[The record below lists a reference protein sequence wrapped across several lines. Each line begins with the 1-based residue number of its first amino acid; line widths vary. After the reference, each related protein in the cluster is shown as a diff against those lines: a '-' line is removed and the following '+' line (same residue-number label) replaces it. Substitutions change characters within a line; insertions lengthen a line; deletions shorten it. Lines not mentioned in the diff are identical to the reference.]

1 MMDALT
7 LFSFI
12 LATPAIILSFLSQI
26 YLWQVKEY
34 RWDRM
39 RVALSDR
46 PRSLPLVFLYSAYAL
61 TVVAWLLDLPVLA
74 LFAIGQIFVLYIW
87 RSLTLGIYRP
97 QWTTKARLIGVMAAV
112 YLLCLWTILVLSD
125 HGQSIKLAILII
137 LIIPLVGVCVGL
149 VNLLTYPLKQ
159 RTISRSRALRQS
171 LDQLT
176 VVGITGSYG
185 KTTTKHILSHLIPSA
200 TVSLEHRN
208 SAYVI
213 ALDMLQ
219 QLTTDA
225 KIYIV
230 EMSAYRPGEIDELAD
245 LTNPAVG
252 VITHLGNQHLA
263 LFGSVQRL
271 IRTKWELISAL
282 PKDGIAILNADDPAQ
297 VAQAKSH
304 TGLIRWYSTSRPADV
319 YADQISIL
327 PDKINFRLHL
337 PPRSFPVS
345 LPLLSE
351 AYLSSAVAA
360 VAAASAVGLSADD
373 IVARLSSVTPYPHTM
388 QLIAGR
394 SGSSIIDD
402 SYSANE
408 QSVLNGLR
416 HLQRFPQADRRI
428 IMVPLIELGENSRSV
443 HQHLGQALK
452 ASGAQVFVYGRA
464 WHHELQQPY
473 FTNPNLIIKLA
484 CQNLTADAVILLEGR
499 IPKAI
504 RHALKNQAANEV
516 K

>member
-1 MMDALT
+1 MDLLT

-12 LATPAIILSFLSQI
+12 VAAPVIILSFLSQV
-26 YLWQVKEY
+26 YLWQIKEY

-39 RVALSDR
+39 WAALSDR
-46 PRSLPLVFLYSAYAL
+46 PRSLPLFALYSAYAL
-61 TVVAWLLDLPVLA
+61 IVVSWLLESPWLA
-74 LFAIGQIFVLYIW
+74 LFAIGQIFVLYIS
-87 RSLTLGIYRP
+87 RSLTLGVYRP
-97 QWTTKARLIGVMAAV
+97 QWTTKARLIGVMAGV
-112 YLLCLWTILVLSD
+112 YLLCLWTIVILSD
-125 HGQSIKLAILII
+125 HGQAIKLAILII

-149 VNLLTYPLKQ
+149 VNLLTSPLKQ

-171 LDQLT
+171 LSQLM

-185 KTTTKHILSHLIPSA
+185 KTTTKHLLSHLIPSA

-208 SAYVI
+208 SVYVI

-219 QLTTDA
+219 QLTAAA

-230 EMSAYRPGEIDELAD
+230 EMSAYRPGEIAELAD
-245 LTNPAVG
+245 LTKPAVG

-263 LFGSVQRL
+263 LFGSMQRL
-271 IRTKWELISAL
+271 IQTKWELISAL

-304 TGLIRWYSTSRPADV
+304 TGLIRWYSTKQSADV
-319 YADQISIL
+319 YADEISIL

-337 PPRSFPVS
+337 AARSFPVA

-351 AYLSSAVAA
+351 AYLSSTMAA
-360 VAAASAVGLSADD
+360 VAAASAVGLSANE
-373 IVARLSSVTPYPHTM
+373 IVTRLSSVTPYARTM

-408 QSVLNGLR
+408 QSVLNGIR
-416 HLQRFPQADRRI
+416 HLQRFPQTDRRV
-428 IMVPLIELGENSRSV
+428 IMVPLIELGKNSRSV
-443 HQHLGQALK
+443 HQRLGEALK

-473 FTNPNLIIKLA
+473 FTNPDLIINLA
-484 CQNLTADAVILLEGR
+484 CQNLTPDTVILLEGR
-499 IPKAI
+499 IPEAI
-504 RHALKNQAANEV
+504 RRALNYQTAHQV